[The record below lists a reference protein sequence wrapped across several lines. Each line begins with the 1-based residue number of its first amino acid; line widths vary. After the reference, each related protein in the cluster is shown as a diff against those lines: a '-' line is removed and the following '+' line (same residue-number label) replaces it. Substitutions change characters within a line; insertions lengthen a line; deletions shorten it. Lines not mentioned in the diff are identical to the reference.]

1 MIDHARQIKKI
12 ALGLQDETSRAD
24 DRRERMQDIVDLAD
38 DLITR
43 HTDGGR

>member
-12 ALGLQDETSRAD
+12 ALGLREETSRAD

-38 DLITR
+38 DLIMH
-43 HTDGGR
+43 HTDDGR

>member
-12 ALGLQDETSRAD
+12 ALGLRGETSRTD
-24 DRRERMQDIVDLAD
+24 GRRERIQDIVDLAD

-43 HTDGGR
+43 HIDDGR